1 MIGYPTNRLL
11 MVIDDPARAADA
23 ARDVASL
30 GIPAADVNVLIGD
43 DGVAAL
49 HRFGGSRGPF
59 ARVVRAFQFMSM
71 DQMPDFVMYEAALR
85 DGRAVLAV
93 RPRGRAQLLAARDA
107 AARSGAHFANWFG
120 RLSTEELSRWQ
131 GTEPEIP
138 NYLRR

>member
-11 MVIDDPARAADA
+11 MVIDDPHRAHDAIRALAAVGLGSDRVSLLVGERGVDELRRLGGARGVV
-23 ARDVASL
+23 ARL
-30 GIPAADVNVLIGD
+30 
-43 DGVAAL
+43 
-49 HRFGGSRGPF
+49 
-59 ARVVRAFQFMSM
+59 VRMFQFMSM